1 MENEMSNSYLT
12 LYDVLFSAV
21 YYCVIYVIYVLIAIA
36 CKCFL
41 QINKFIHSFIG
52 LNFVFNLVLFIFIL
66 FGLVLFFPSVYIIR
80 SSYFDSL
87 NSGVYPKLR

>member
-41 QINKFIHSFIG
+41 QINKFIHYQ
-52 LNFVFNLVLFIFIL
+52 LERENLC
-66 FGLVLFFPSVYIIR
+66 GD
-80 SSYFDSL
+80 FDL
-87 NSGVYPKLR
+87 